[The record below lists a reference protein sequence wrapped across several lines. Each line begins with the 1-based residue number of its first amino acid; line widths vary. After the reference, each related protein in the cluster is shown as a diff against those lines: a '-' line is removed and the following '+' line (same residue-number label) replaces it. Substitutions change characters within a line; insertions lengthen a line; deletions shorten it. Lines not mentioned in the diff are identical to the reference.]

1 MNFIETPV
9 LPMVAQLHPRSEM
22 FLEGNEWGQSLALGS
37 GSRSLPWG
45 PPIKAELMTA
55 VNSEDNQ
62 GRAKS
67 KA

>member
-1 MNFIETPV
+1 MNVIETPV
-9 LPMVAQLHPRSEM
+9 WPKVAQLHPRSEM

-45 PPIKAELMTA
+45 PLIKAELMTA
-55 VNSEDNQ
+55 VNSKANQ
-62 GRAKS
+62 GRAKG